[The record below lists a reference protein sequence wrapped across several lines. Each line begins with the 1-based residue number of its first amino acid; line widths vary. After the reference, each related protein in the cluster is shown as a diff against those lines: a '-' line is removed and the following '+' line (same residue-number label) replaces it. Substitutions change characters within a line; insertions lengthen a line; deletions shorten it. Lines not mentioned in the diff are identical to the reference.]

1 MALQSKGDEGVPDRQ
16 RALDA
21 LLAHAAH
28 HSPYYREQD
37 WAAEIRRGRQVTLDA
52 LPLTP
57 KHLIR
62 ADPERF
68 FSSFVPPDHGAVR
81 DKRTSGSTGEP
92 LRIRKTQRH
101 FKINQEENRRLLG
114 DWGVEAHRAALL
126 IELPVDEHPA
136 GDIEKLGKGAGR
148 QWQRFYS
155 VDSLAIYDTLRRTQ
169 ATMMQGLPSLCQA
182 ALEHSAGA
190 GPKLPVKLVWA
201 AGEVVQD
208 QLRELVGA
216 HPGCRLLDSYGCVEA
231 GLVAALCPHCG
242 AYHIADR
249 HVILEVIA
257 EDGRPAAPGQMG
269 RVVLTPLFN
278 WATPLLRYEM
288 EDYAIPAETGGCLR
302 SALGLA
308 RIVGRERN
316 LFKLPDGRKIMPRLP
331 IHVAERLALRKL
343 KLIQTTITDIE
354 MLYVPRDEGME
365 ISRLAAQDIVDRFMS
380 PGFTVYPK
388 RVQDIPRAPSGKY
401 LMHECLV

>member
-1 MALQSKGDEGVPDRQ
+1 MKLRSVGQEGVFDRQ
-16 RALDA
+16 QALEA
-21 LLAHAAH
+21 VLAHAAH

-37 WAAEIRRGRQVTLDA
+37 WAAEVRRGKRLALEA

-57 KHLIR
+57 KHLVR
-62 ADPERF
+62 AEPERF
-68 FSSFVPPDHGAVR
+68 FSAFVPPDHGAVR

-101 FKINQEENRRLLG
+101 FKINQEENRRLLR
-114 DWGVEAHRAALL
+114 DLEIEAHRSAVL

-136 GDIEKLGKGAGR
+136 GEIEALAMGPERKWVK
-148 QWQRFYS
+148 FYS
-155 VDSLAIYDTLRRTQ
+155 VDSLAIFNTLRRAE
-169 ATMMQGLPSLCQA
+169 ATMMHGLPSLCQS
-182 ALEHSAGA
+182 ALEHSAESGT
-190 GPKLPVKLVWA
+190 KLPIKLVWA
-201 AGEVVQD
+201 VGEVVQD

-216 HPGCRLLDSYGCVEA
+216 HPGCRLVDSYGCVEA
-231 GLVAALCPHCG
+231 GLVAAQCPHCG
-242 AYHIADR
+242 TYHVADR
-249 HVILEVIA
+249 HVILEVVS

-288 EDYAIPAETGGCLR
+288 EDYAVIAETGDCPR
-302 SALGLA
+302 ASLGLA
-308 RIVGRERN
+308 RVVGRERN

-343 KLIQTTITDIE
+343 KLIQTTITDIQ
-354 MLYVPRDEGME
+354 MLYVPRDDGME
-365 ISRLAAQDIVDRFMS
+365 LSRDMAQDIIDRFMS
-380 PGFTVYPK
+380 PGFTVYPQ
-388 RVQDIPRAPSGKY
+388 RVPDIPRSPSGKY